1 MSERLFITGAT
12 GNTGQALLRLLVSGG
27 AFEPSSVTCL
37 CRPGGRGERLL
48 PFGVRIAG
56 GDASSAESVAR
67 VYRGEE
73 IVVHISSYRH
83 AEAVLA
89 GCRGMKRLV
98 MISSTGVHSSYRE
111 IAKDIAAAEGA
122 VERSGAAFTILRPTM
137 IYGTAADRNISKM
150 IRLVAKS
157 PVVPLPGGGR
167 SVFQPVHVE
176 DLAAAILA
184 AIEKPASVRKT
195 YDIPGGSAHSLREI
209 VSIIARELGKRPVI
223 LPVPQGFAEWA
234 VGLGERVLRRPPLR
248 LEQVQRLRE
257 DKTYDFSEAARDLG
271 YAPRHFREGVSRQIR
286 SMFPESAR

>member
-1 MSERLFITGAT
+1 MSDRLFITGAT
-12 GNTGQALLRLLVSGG
+12 GNTGQALLRLLSSSGRYD
-27 AFEPSSVTCL
+27 PSTITCL

-48 PFGVRIAG
+48 SFGVRIAG

-98 MISSTGVHSSYRE
+98 MISSTGVFSIYRE
-111 IAKDIAAAEGA
+111 IAKDIEAAERA
-122 VERSGAAFTILRPTM
+122 VERSGVPYTILRPTM
-137 IYGTAADRNISKM
+137 LYGTAADRNISKM

-157 PVVPLPGGGR
+157 PFVPLPGGGR
-167 SVFQPVHVE
+167 SVFQPVHVD

-184 AIEKPASVRKT
+184 AIEKPASIGKT
-195 YDIPGGSAHSLREI
+195 YDIPGGSAHALREI
-209 VSIIARELGKRPVI
+209 VSIIAKRLGKRPLIVA
-223 LPVPQGFAEWA
+223 VPQGFAESA
-234 VGLGERVLRRPPLR
+234 AALGERILRRPPLR
-248 LEQVQRLRE
+248 LEQVRRLRE

-271 YAPRHFREGVSRQIR
+271 YSPRDFREGVSQQIR
-286 SMFPESAR
+286 SMYPAGR